1 MRYFIDMSYVGT
13 NYHGWQI
20 QENSI
25 TVQQKLEE
33 SLLTLLG
40 DKIKTIGSGRTDTG
54 VHAFS
59 QVVHFDFKRNFED
72 NFLYRMNAI
81 LPKDISINS
90 MSAVNKNANA
100 RFDAISREYLYKINT
115 HKNPFLKNRSLFY
128 KRKINLDLVNKAC
141 KILIDSS
148 DFQSFSKVNTE
159 VNNFKCTINFARFIK
174 VDDNLNFSI
183 SSNRFLRGMVRSI
196 VGTLLEINEKKISLE
211 DLKRIIKNKD
221 RAGAGASVLPCGLYL
236 SKVNYPESIYI

>member
-1 MRYFIDMSYVGT
+1 MRYFIDISFVGT

-20 QENSI
+20 QKNAI
-25 TVQQKLEE
+25 TIQKKLEE
-33 SLLTLLG
+33 SLSTLIG

-54 VHAFS
+54 VHAIS
-59 QVVHFDFKRNFED
+59 QIVHFDSNSILED
-72 NFLYRMNAI
+72 NFIYRLNAI
-81 LPKDISINS
+81 LPKEISINS
-90 MSAVNKNANA
+90 IKAVNKDANA
-100 RFDAISREYLYKINT
+100 RFDAISREYIYKIHI
-115 HKNPFLKNRSLFY
+115 HKNPFLENRSLFY
-128 KRKINLDLVNKAC
+128 KGKINLDSLNNAC
-141 KILIDSS
+141 EILMNSS

-159 VNNFKCTINFARFIK
+159 VNNFKCAINFALFNK
-174 VDDNLNFSI
+174 SDNGFNFSI